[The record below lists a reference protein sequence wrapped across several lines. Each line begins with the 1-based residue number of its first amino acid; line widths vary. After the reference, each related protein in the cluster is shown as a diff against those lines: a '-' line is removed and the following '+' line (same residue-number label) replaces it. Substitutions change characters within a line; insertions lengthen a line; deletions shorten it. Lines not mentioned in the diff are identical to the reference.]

1 MLFTLVIANI
11 QNSEI
16 IPLDFKI
23 MNLIKQNFKV
33 KLKGIL
39 GINIMEIWS
48 IKEWLLY
55 FYIADLDKNVYSK
68 WITRE
73 EIKKVGINIG
83 NGFLYTRTTSH
94 LNKT

>member
-48 IKEWLLY
+48 IKE
-55 FYIADLDKNVYSK
+55 
-68 WITRE
+68 
-73 EIKKVGINIG
+73 
-83 NGFLYTRTTSH
+83 
-94 LNKT
+94 